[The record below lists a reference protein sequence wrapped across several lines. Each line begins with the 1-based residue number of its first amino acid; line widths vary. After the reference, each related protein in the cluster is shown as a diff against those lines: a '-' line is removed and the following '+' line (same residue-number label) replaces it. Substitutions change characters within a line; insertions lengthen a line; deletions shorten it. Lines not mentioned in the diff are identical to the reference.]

1 MDFDWLSVSRLFIK
15 SLVRVTMLFTA
26 VGVVKVRTVVK
37 KDKFIVIDPD
47 VDGPLQ
53 MKDAHL
59 LFVACNLLK
68 Y

>member
-1 MDFDWLSVSRLFIK
+1 M
-15 SLVRVTMLFTA
+15 MLFPA
-26 VGVVKVRTVVK
+26 VVVVKVRTVLK
-37 KDKFIVIDPD
+37 TDTFTVIDPD